1 MIIAAAA
8 AAAAASAATGRGDG
22 TRGRVARCDAD
33 MVTPGG
39 VARGVFIVASDHLI
53 FRTSPRVEDG
63 DGDERDERRDDDGDD
78 DERVSASR
86 FAPADDDPYVVDV
99 TGEGLHAGTAKVDVP
114 SSEPAYEWR
123 WPLDALRGVRP
134 RRYLLRASAIEIFLL
149 DRSTYF
155 LNLRSEEE
163 RARVYGTIARLRPPR
178 CAPMDAS
185 ASGDAPE
192 ALLRR
197 SDLTRRWRD
206 REMSN
211 FDYLMALNA
220 VAGRTYNDVT
230 QYPVFPWVIADYS
243 SEELDLDDPATYRD
257 LSKPVG
263 ALNEARLARFRE
275 RHDAFDDPEIPK
287 FHYGS
292 HYSTAGTTIFY
303 LIRLEPFTTLAHQLQ
318 GGKFDHADRLFDDV
332 ASAYEGVTTDMSD
345 VKELVPEWYYLP
357 EMFENVNRVD
367 FGAKQ
372 SGRRVDDVRLPP
384 WARDARDFVAKNR
397 AALES
402 EHVSK
407 HLHLW
412 IDLVFGYKQRG
423 AEATKADNV
432 FYYLTYEG
440 AVDVDAIEDPTLL
453 KATQDQIANFGQTPS
468 QLLTKPHPPRRRAED
483 TARGSRWLMSQP
495 RSACVYPLALAS
507 TVPAAFVAIAP
518 ERVLVL
524 DAEMRLA
531 RHAWSPHTPDAASLP
546 FTFVPARRREPSA
559 AAAIGGFLL
568 RGLARADA
576 SSSRAE
582 GDTSRAPAEIRA
594 LLEPELA
601 RALAE
606 TAKRSRS
613 GFGFGTGTG
622 TGTGPAAGP
631 AAGSSS
637 SFRTPPCAATPDG
650 RWLATGGHVDGSV
663 KVYATA
669 VAGAP
674 VASAGATT
682 RGGIVRAVAV
692 SEDGGV
698 LVAGYSDSTVAV
710 WTLPASTSASASEL
724 APAFGGDTK
733 LRANTNTI
741 GTGGDASR
749 GFEPAESEAFLTGGR
764 NDGSSS
770 SSIADALRG
779 GFAGGISAYASDAS
793 SCVRDARALAGVAS
807 DPTPLVRGR
816 SLAPSRAGGT
826 LRGPHLVL
834 RGHGEAVSAVAVNVD
849 LGVVVA
855 TSPRA
860 GATIRGLPRGV
871 FIARANEL
879 RGDAVAISPEG
890 LVVAWERRGN
900 VIRAATLDGR
910 IVARAAFEGI
920 LTPLS
925 GGLACSSDGKYVLA
939 GAARERDD
947 GDRTR
952 RLPAGVA
959 LLTLPALRLAHVW
972 ELKGGVG
979 ARAFALQEDDTTL
992 VVAGEDGSL
1001 SAVADPSLSM
1011 RLVDRLFDLGL
1022 GTMV

>member
-1 MIIAAAA
+1 M
-8 AAAAASAATGRGDG
+8 
-22 TRGRVARCDAD
+22 
-33 MVTPGG
+33 
-39 VARGVFIVASDHLI
+39 
-53 FRTSPRVEDG
+53 
-63 DGDERDERRDDDGDD
+63 
-78 DERVSASR
+78 
-86 FAPADDDPYVVDV
+86 
-99 TGEGLHAGTAKVDVP
+99 DVP
-114 SSEPAYEWR
+114 SSYEWR

-134 RRYLLRASAIEIFLL
+134 RRYLLRTSAVEIFLL
-149 DRSTYF
+149 DRLTYF

-163 RARVYGTIARLRPPR
+163 RARVYATIASLRPPR

-185 ASGDAPE
+185 ASGDAPQ

-211 FDYLMALNA
+211 FDYIMALNA

-230 QYPVFPWVIADYS
+230 QYPVFPWVIADYT
-243 SEELDLDDPATYRD
+243 SEQLRLDDPATYRD

-332 ASAYEGVTTDMSD
+332 ASTYEGVTTDMSD

-402 EHVSK
+402 EYVSE

-412 IDLVFGYKQRG
+412 IDLIFGYKQRG
-423 AEATKADNV
+423 AEATEADNV

-440 AVDVDAIEDPTLL
+440 AVDVDAIENPTLL

-468 QLLTKPHPPRRRAED
+468 QLLTKPHPRRRRAED
-483 TARGSRWLMSQP
+483 TARGSRWLASRP
-495 RSACVYPLALAS
+495 ESACVYPLEIAS
-507 TVPAAFVAIAP
+507 AVPAAHVAIAP

-546 FTFVPARRREPSA
+546 FTFVAATRRGHSA
-559 AAAIGGFLL
+559 GWTLL
-568 RGLARADA
+568 RGFARDEDA
-576 SSSRAE
+576 ER
-582 GDTSRAPAEIRA
+582 DTSRAPVEIRA
-594 LLEPELA
+594 LSHPTFERA
-601 RALAE
+601 RV
-606 TAKRSRS
+606 
-613 GFGFGTGTG
+613 
-622 TGTGPAAGP
+622 
-631 AAGSSS
+631 
-637 SFRTPPCAATPDG
+637 PCASTPDG
-650 RWLATGGHVDGSV
+650 RWVATGGHADGSV
-663 KVYATA
+663 KVYAA
-669 VAGAP
+669 DVAGAP
-674 VASAGATT
+674 VAVARATT

-698 LVAGYSDSTVAV
+698 LVAGYSDSIVAV
-710 WTLPASTSASASEL
+710 WTLPEKDARVI
-724 APAFGGDTK
+724 D
-733 LRANTNTI
+733 
-741 GTGGDASR
+741 GTRIDGTRVPKDAGDAHSVRSAHLRHAHPASR
-749 GFEPAESEAFLTGGR
+749 VSSSEAFLVGGR

-770 SSIADALRG
+770 SSVADALRY
-779 GFAGGISAYASDAS
+779 GFADGVSAYASDAS
-793 SCVRDARALAGVAS
+793 S
-807 DPTPLVRGR
+807 
-816 SLAPSRAGGT
+816 RAGGV
-826 LRGPHLVL
+826 LRGPHLIL
-834 RGHGEAVSAVAVNVD
+834 RGHGEGVSAVAVNVD

-860 GATIRGLPRGV
+860 GATIRALPRGA
-871 FIARANEL
+871 FLARAKEL
-879 RGDAVAISPEG
+879 RGDDVAISPEG

-900 VIRAATLDGR
+900 VLRTATLDGG
-910 IVARAAFEGI
+910 IVARVALEGI
-920 LTPLS
+920 LAPLS
-925 GGLACSSDGKYVLA
+925 GGLACFSDGTFLLA
-939 GAARERDD
+939 GAARRRD
-947 GDRTR
+947 GDEETRDTRNRTR
-952 RLPAGVA
+952 YLPAGVA
-959 LLTLPALRLAHVW
+959 LLTLPDLRLAHVW
-972 ELKGGVG
+972 ELKGGTG
-979 ARAFALQEDDTTL
+979 ARAFALQEDDTAI